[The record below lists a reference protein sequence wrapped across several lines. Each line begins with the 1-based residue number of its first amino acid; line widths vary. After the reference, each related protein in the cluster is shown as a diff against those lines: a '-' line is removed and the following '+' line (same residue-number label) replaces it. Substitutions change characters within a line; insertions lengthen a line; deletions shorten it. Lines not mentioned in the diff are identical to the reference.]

1 MGLGHLRR
9 STNIAREILRE
20 EPEASVLIVADSPAA
35 PFFVPPKGVD
45 YLKLPTIVKTG
56 DSSWAPSSLSI
67 SLEDT
72 LKLRSR
78 LIVKAY
84 QKFRPDVIL
93 VDHMP
98 VGALGE
104 LKPLIDEAMSDT
116 TPPRLFLG
124 LRDVLDRPEVIQKAW
139 QAAGGYDYLKF
150 YEAVLIYG
158 TSELHDS
165 ASIYDLR
172 SRSKD
177 VIFCNY
183 VSLDP
188 SGGSQVARSGVTPS
202 ADEVPLVLVMGG
214 GGADLFPLAKTFIE
228 AVPHLQ
234 PEMPM
239 EAVVL
244 PGPNIPHDDMVT
256 LGLMAE
262 SQPVDVQRGFED
274 ATYWLQRASA
284 VVMMAGYKSVC
295 EVMAWQKKALVV
307 PRPGPSA
314 EQRIR
319 SQLFAQRRLIHMIDP
334 DELTPSRRAR
344 GVFELLVDDA
354 VPNREAMPA
363 LDGARRA
370 AEALLA

>member
-9 STNIAREILRE
+9 STNIAREVLRE
-20 EPEASVLIVADSPAA
+20 DPEANVLIVADSPAA
-35 PFFVPPKGVD
+35 PFFVPPRGVD

-84 QKFRPDVIL
+84 QKFKPDVIL

-104 LKPLIDEAMSDT
+104 LKPLLDEATSAA

-124 LRDVLDRPEVIQKAW
+124 LRDVLDRPEVIHRAW
-139 QAAGGYDYLKF
+139 QDAGGYDYLRL

-158 TSELHDS
+158 TAELHDS
-165 ASIYDLR
+165 ASIYDLK

-183 VSLDP
+183 VSLEAPNQPLPSAP
-188 SGGSQVARSGVTPS
+188 SGNPS
-202 ADEVPLVLVMGG
+202 SDEVPLVLVMGG

-234 PEMPM
+234 PEMAM

-244 PGPNIPHDDMVT
+244 PGPNMPRDDMET
-256 LGLMAE
+256 LGLMAD
-262 SQPVDVQRGFED
+262 SLPVDVQRGFED
-274 ATYWLQRASA
+274 ATY
-284 VVMMAGYKSVC
+284 
-295 EVMAWQKKALVV
+295 
-307 PRPGPSA
+307 
-314 EQRIR
+314 
-319 SQLFAQRRLIHMIDP
+319 
-334 DELTPSRRAR
+334 
-344 GVFELLVDDA
+344 
-354 VPNREAMPA
+354 
-363 LDGARRA
+363 
-370 AEALLA
+370 

>member
-1 MGLGHLRR
+1 M
-9 STNIAREILRE
+9 
-20 EPEASVLIVADSPAA
+20 
-35 PFFVPPKGVD
+35 
-45 YLKLPTIVKTG
+45 
-56 DSSWAPSSLSI
+56 
-67 SLEDT
+67 
-72 LKLRSR
+72 
-78 LIVKAY
+78 
-84 QKFRPDVIL
+84 
-93 VDHMP
+93 
-98 VGALGE
+98 
-104 LKPLIDEAMSDT
+104 
-116 TPPRLFLG
+116 
-124 LRDVLDRPEVIQKAW
+124 LDRPEVIQKAW

-244 PGPNIPHDDMVT
+244 PGPNMPHDDMET

-262 SQPVDVQRGFED
+262 SLPVDVQRGFED

-284 VVMMAGYKSVC
+284 VVMMAGYKSAC